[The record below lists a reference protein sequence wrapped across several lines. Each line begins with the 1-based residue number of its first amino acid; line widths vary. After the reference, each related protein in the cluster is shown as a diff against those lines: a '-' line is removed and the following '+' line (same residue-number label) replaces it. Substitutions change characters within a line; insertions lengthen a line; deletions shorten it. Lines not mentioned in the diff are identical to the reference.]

1 MDAVAPPV
9 SLIQDSRPR
18 SPAGI
23 LSPQYKDRLIERA
36 LLGLY
41 RWYTSRSQ
49 ETRNWNPDKS
59 FEWRTMRRDF
69 SPDLVQVLQGFFAVE
84 YYAPDYVNEI
94 LQMVRRSHGRSHF
107 QMRWG
112 SEEEKHADTWE
123 NTLLLGRL
131 RTPQFLEEYK
141 YNLRSKVH
149 RSLWEEKPLHSII
162 YTVFQER
169 ATQLNYLN
177 LLKIA
182 RGKSTKPQHKD
193 DADPV
198 LARVA
203 QTIAVDE
210 AAHYN
215 FFLEGVRLFL
225 YYYPQRTLE
234 ALRDVLEHFT
244 MPAAELV
251 PDWDEFFEA
260 VYRGGIYGPREYAR
274 DVVQVVFRNLGV
286 AGRKALEEGLQRSRL
301 VPTVDGSTVQ
311 QTAIFDTFD
320 YGLIEGDVKRLHN
333 KVAGYEAEIGFHE
346 VDPIEFVR
354 NPEVP
359 ETAPGDADSS
369 STDSA
374 ASSTDSVAGAE
385 TAADKE

>member
-1 MDAVAPPV
+1 MDAFAPPL
-9 SLIQDSRPR
+9 SLIEGSRPR
-18 SPAGI
+18 TPAGL
-23 LSPQYKDRLIERA
+23 LSPEYKDRLIERT

-59 FEWRTMRRDF
+59 FDWRTMKRDF
-69 SPDLVQVLQGFFAVE
+69 SPSLVQVIQGFFAVE

-94 LQMVRRSHGRSHF
+94 LQLVRRSHGRSHF

-123 NTLLLGRL
+123 NTLLFGRL
-131 RTPQFLEEYK
+131 RTPAFLEEYK

-149 RSLWEEKPLHSII
+149 RSLWEDKPLHSII

-182 RGKSTKPQHKD
+182 KGKSDKPQHAD

-198 LARVA
+198 LAKVA

-234 ALRDVLEHFT
+234 ALREVLEHFT

-251 PDWDEFFEA
+251 PDWDEFFDA

-274 DVVQVVFRNLGV
+274 DVVQIVFRNLGV
-286 AGRKALEEGLQRSRL
+286 ASRKKLEEGLQRTRL
-301 VPTVDGSTVQ
+301 VPTENGAAMQ

-320 YGLIEGDVKRLHN
+320 YGLIEGDVKRLHQ
-333 KVAGYEAEIGFHE
+333 KVARYEAEIGFDE
-346 VDPIEFVR
+346 VDPMIFVP

-359 ETAPGDADSS
+359 TVQPQEGEADRQAEEETL
-369 STDSA
+369 
-374 ASSTDSVAGAE
+374 V
-385 TAADKE
+385 